1 MGTRIN
7 KENTEDMK
15 VMIQTVLKVIKLYII
30 SKKRVNSVIKEIKDK
45 LPQKEIDRIF
55 GETINSKCEMSSL
68 LYAYL
73 AHRTDYILLSDYI
86 IETYDIGCK
95 NYSIYYN
102 PLMLYYCGY
111 NKYGKGIG
119 NILPNEVRIVVDNS
133 YTKLSI
139 EDKLKFIK
147 GLKIELI

>member
-1 MGTRIN
+1 MLRIN

-15 VMIQTVLKVIKLYII
+15 AMIQTVLKVIKLHIT
-30 SKKRVNSVIKEIKDK
+30 SKKKVNSVIKDIKDK
-45 LPQKEIDRIF
+45 LPQKEINRIF
-55 GETINSKCEMSSL
+55 GETINSKREMSSL

-73 AHRTDYILLSDYI
+73 AYCTDYILLNEYI
-86 IETYDIGCK
+86 IETYDIDCK
-95 NYSIYYN
+95 HYSIYYN
-102 PLMLYYCGY
+102 PLMLCYIGY
-111 NKYGKGIG
+111 NEYGKGIG

-147 GLKIELI
+147 GIKIELM